1 MEEQFLTCSY
11 SGILEIS
18 RVVIL
23 TWVDWRFPRSR
34 TLVVWRVIIVNLKA
48 ALLALALLR
57 RFIVVMFTIV

>member
-23 TWVDWRFPRSR
+23 TWVDWRFPSR
-34 TLVVWRVIIVNLKA
+34 TLVVWRVIIVKVKA
-48 ALLALALLR
+48 VLLARALLL
-57 RFIVVMFTIV
+57 RFIVVKFTIV